1 MGLYQRFSK
10 RASTEEAPKLPGAA
24 AAPQIAGV
32 APQIAG
38 VARTEAAKPPADS
51 GGGRSITFDEQVEII
66 GEINNILRKN
76 RMAIRPDTFQ
86 YTPRRRGATLP
97 ILVNAGA
104 VALTLAAALG
114 IAILFNAGE
123 RTLVSHSAELLTA
136 EGQLLQALKKESA
149 EQLGRK
155 DVEIARIQDRLQAL
169 ARDRDRLKLESQS
182 QLSRRE
188 AELKTALEREL
199 AAERQKLEREGLKAD
214 AVERQL
220 ADLQARLAEAN
231 QKQIAD
237 LRRQAEAELAAKDAS
252 LAAMNRQYTESLGVF
267 RQERTE
273 LEKKAQQRE
282 QELTAQLREKTAAAE
297 SEVSE
302 LSGQLGALNEQRA
315 QERAASDQLLAAY
328 TKVFD
333 SWKASRYDE
342 ALRNLGAVR
351 ELLSRPSITGL
362 PAIRSRLPVERSL
375 VEALARLFES
385 EKTAAAPQAAGA
397 PAALAEA
404 QSQLTDAE
412 RDRRKLQEE
421 AARSRQELA
430 RLQSG
435 EKRRAA
441 QEAQLAGLQQR
452 IAGSGTAADS
462 QAQVLALLETKLRV
476 RQALSAEPLA
486 SRYPGLYDDLERYLD
501 AYGQEQRQE
510 GQAGA
515 LQDAATLL
523 EGLAQQAPRLDVRRL
538 AAGYAGRAR
547 EPFSRFVATL
557 REMLK

>member
-38 VARTEAAKPPADS
+38 VARTEVAKPPADS

-351 ELLSRPSITGL
+351 ELLSRPSIAGL

-404 QSQLTDAE
+404 QSRLADAE

-430 RLQSG
+430 RLQAG
-435 EKRRAA
+435 EKRRAV
-441 QEAQLAGLQQR
+441 QEAQLTALQQR
-452 IAGSGTAADS
+452 IAGSGAAADA

-486 SRYPGLYDDLERYLD
+486 SRYPGLYDELERYLD

-510 GQAGA
+510 GQSGA
-515 LQDAATLL
+515 LQDAIAVL
-523 EGLAQQAPRLDVRRL
+523 EGLALQAPRLDVRRL